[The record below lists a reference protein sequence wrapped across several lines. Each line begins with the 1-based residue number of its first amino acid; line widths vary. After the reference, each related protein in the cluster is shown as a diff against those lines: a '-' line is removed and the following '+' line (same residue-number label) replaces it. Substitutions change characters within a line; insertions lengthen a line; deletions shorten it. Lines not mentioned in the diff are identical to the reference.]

1 MEINDLRAQLE
12 KSSKRAGLLS
22 MVGVLVVVAALV
34 VSFYIVNRKV
44 TEIQALDSEIHAK
57 KEKLD
62 EINKQLDETQKT
74 FGSYQDVVKN
84 QCPAAANEAIQKTV
98 EKIPEASKIILDV
111 TSKNAPGSVPPPA
124 NARVAFVSTNN
135 VMFREK
141 PDLNATPIDVLKKG
155 QTIYFLDY
163 SENYSEWRNQ
173 KARWAH
179 IQTENGKQ
187 GWVFEPFVVMGQNKD
202 KLTPSTTTAK

>member
-1 MEINDLRAQLE
+1 MQIDELKERLE
-12 KSSKRAGLLS
+12 KSSKRAGVIS
-22 MVGVLVVVAALV
+22 MAGVLVVVAALV
-34 VSFYIVNRKV
+34 ASFYILNNKV
-44 TEIQALDSEIHAK
+44 KEVQALDNEINAK
-57 KEKLD
+57 KVKLD
-62 EINKQLDETQKT
+62 EINNQLTETQKT

-84 QCPAAANEAIQKTV
+84 QCPAAANEAIEKTV
-98 EKIPEASKIILDV
+98 EKIPEAGKIILDV

-141 PDLNATPIDVLKKG
+141 PDLNATPIATLKKG

-163 SENYSEWRNQ
+163 SENYSEWKNQ

-187 GWVFEPFVVMGQNKD
+187 GWVFEPFVVMGQNND
-202 KLTPSTTTAK
+202 KLSPSTTTAK